1 MAQSTTRTETGSY
14 SLLST
19 RPGPTVARF
28 SSAMRDNSKLFCV
41 LTTRLDP
48 DHEDAKSEEQ
58 GDL

>member
-1 MAQSTTRTETGSY
+1 MVQSTTRTDTDSY

-28 SSAMRDNSKLFCV
+28 SSAIRDNSNLVCV
-41 LTTRLDP
+41 LTTRLDQ